1 MRSQTEKK
9 SCIIYADLEVLIKK
23 IITIN
28 MIQKNLQR
36 QKYVNIFRGDINIE
50 KKLSLYLAEDF
61 Y

>member
-1 MRSQTEKK
+1 
-9 SCIIYADLEVLIKK
+9 
-23 IITIN
+23 